1 MFVGEPL
8 LFVWDLLSFLKAT
21 HCFLH
26 LLNPL
31 GSAVSLYPVF
41 FPSSSS
47 TSHLIRWYGCMYLL
61 NLLSVFIIRVQFL
74 HFFICDFVLFG
85 LKKTALKLYT
95 VVTIYNNNL
104 NTITGPIILFI
115 HIKLYSL
122 KDASKHRAFFPEKIT
137 KKSVETSLILQ
148 ERKKI
153 PRSVPLFKTAAKLSR
168 IYSGQ
173 RLILRP
179 SVVVIPSIVF
189 FA

>member
-1 MFVGEPL
+1 MDCFHQAEGCADFMCVLRGPVSDLGPVPLGYKAWCWITTLLGPARTERRGERGGMQQECVGFFVSFSCLLTTVFVGEPL

-85 LKKTALKLYT
+85 
-95 VVTIYNNNL
+95 
-104 NTITGPIILFI
+104 
-115 HIKLYSL
+115 
-122 KDASKHRAFFPEKIT
+122 
-137 KKSVETSLILQ
+137 
-148 ERKKI
+148 
-153 PRSVPLFKTAAKLSR
+153 
-168 IYSGQ
+168 
-173 RLILRP
+173 
-179 SVVVIPSIVF
+179 
-189 FA
+189 